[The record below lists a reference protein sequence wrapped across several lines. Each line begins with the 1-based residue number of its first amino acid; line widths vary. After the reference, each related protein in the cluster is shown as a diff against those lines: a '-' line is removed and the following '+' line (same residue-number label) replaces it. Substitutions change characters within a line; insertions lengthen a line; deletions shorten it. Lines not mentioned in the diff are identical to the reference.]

1 MSGVTGVGSEVDE
14 AATVLGDSA
23 RRDHPIGPMTTY
35 RVGGRAALYMH
46 AQSEADLELAREA
59 VVQSGLATLVV
70 GKGSNLLVADSG
82 FPGLAITLGEAFANV
97 DVRGTVVRAGAAAS
111 LPVLARRTAS
121 AGLTGL
127 EWGVGVPGSVG
138 GAIRM
143 NAGGHGAETKDT
155 LSRYRFV
162 ALDGAEDGEFD
173 AERLDFAYRRSTVRP
188 DDVVVWGEFQLRRG
202 DPDESAAE
210 IADIVRWRREHQP
223 GGQNAGSV
231 FTNPPGDSAGR
242 LIDDAGLKGMRVGTA
257 HVSSKHANF
266 IQADDGGSADD
277 VWRLVL
283 EVRRLV
289 EEHSGVLL
297 EPELRAIGFEPE
309 SER

>member
-1 MSGVTGVGSEVDE
+1 MNSVTGVSSAVEE
-14 AATVLGDSA
+14 ALGVLGDRA

-35 RVGGRAALYMH
+35 RVGGAAALYLH
-46 AQSEADLELAREA
+46 AESEADLELAREA
-59 VVQSGLATLVV
+59 VVRSGLPALVV
-70 GKGSNLLVADSG
+70 GKGSNLLVADGG
-82 FPGLAITLGEAFANV
+82 FAGLAITLGEAFAAI
-97 DVRGTVVRAGAAAS
+97 DVRGTVVRAGGATS

-127 EWGVGVPGSVG
+127 EWAVGVPGSVG
-138 GAIRM
+138 GAVRM

-162 ALDGAEDGEFD
+162 ALDGDEDGEFD
-173 AERLDFAYRRSTVRP
+173 AERLEFAYRQSTVRA
-188 DDVVVWGEFQLRRG
+188 DDVVVWAEFQLRRG
-202 DPDESAAE
+202 DPDESAVE

-257 HVSSKHANF
+257 QVSSKHANF

-277 VWRLVL
+277 VWRLVH

-289 EEHSGVLL
+289 EEHSGILL
-297 EPELRAIGFEPE
+297 EPELRAIGFDEE
-309 SER
+309 DAA

>member
-1 MSGVTGVGSEVDE
+1 MVAGVSRAVDE
-14 AATVLGDSA
+14 AASVLGERA

-35 RVGGRAALYMH
+35 RVGGSAALYLH
-46 AQSEADLELAREA
+46 AESEADLELAREA
-59 VVQSGLATLVV
+59 VVRSGLPALVV
-70 GKGSNLLVADSG
+70 GKGSNLLVAEAG
-82 FPGLAITLGEAFANV
+82 FAGLAITLGEAFAAI
-97 DVRGTVVRAGAAAS
+97 DVRGTVVRAGGATS
-111 LPVLARRTAS
+111 LPVLARQTAS

-127 EWGVGVPGSVG
+127 EWAVGVPGSVG
-138 GAIRM
+138 GAVRM
-143 NAGGHGAETKDT
+143 NAGGHGAETKET

-162 ALDGAEDGEFD
+162 ALDGDEDGEFE
-173 AERLDFAYRRSTVRP
+173 AERLQFAYRHSTVRP

-210 IADIVRWRREHQP
+210 ITDIVRWRREHQP
-223 GGQNAGSV
+223 GGQNAGSI

-277 VWRLVL
+277 VWRLVH

-289 EEHSGVLL
+289 EEHSGILL
-297 EPELRAIGFEPE
+297 EPELRAIGFDEQE
-309 SER
+309 DT